1 MDAERKEIMAWISH
15 NVGKDV
21 EVVWDEGRAVL
32 IDGDEMTKMTM
43 LLKRGQYILGVRVLG
58 TIDN

>member
-32 IDGDEMTKMTM
+32 IDGDEMTM
-43 LLKRGQYILGVRVLG
+43 LLKRGQHILGVRVLG
-58 TIDN
+58 TIEN